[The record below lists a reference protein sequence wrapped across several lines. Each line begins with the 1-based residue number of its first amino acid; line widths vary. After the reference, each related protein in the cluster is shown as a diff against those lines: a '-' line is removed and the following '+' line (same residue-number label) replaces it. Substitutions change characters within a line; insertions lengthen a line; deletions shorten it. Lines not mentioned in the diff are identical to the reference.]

1 VPELRVVRATE
12 VARHELPDL
21 DACAMKAAALVD
33 RLVAEANRIADE
45 GAAPR
50 TGRDATAA
58 AAAERWAGYF
68 QHIPDQLRD
77 EPVSRLRLVAR
88 RARAAYGP
96 KDSIRD
102 LFAPEFTEPLLD
114 AIDRLVKAISR
125 YEAERG

>member
-1 VPELRVVRATE
+1 VPRTTEL
-12 VARHELPDL
+12 ARHELPEID
-21 DACAMKAAALVD
+21 AAAMRAARLVD
-33 RLVAEANRIADE
+33 QLVSEANRIADE

-50 TGRDATAA
+50 TGRDPVAA

-68 QHIPDQLRD
+68 QRIPDQLRD

-102 LFAPEFTEPLLD
+102 VFEPEVTEPLLD
-114 AIDRLVKAISR
+114 AIDRLLKAISR
-125 YEAERG
+125 YEAHRP